1 LTATLAVIAKEPVPG
16 RVKTRLCPPCTPL
29 QAASLAA
36 ASLRDVL
43 AAMLA
48 TPADRRVV
56 VLDGRAPAWLPRQ
69 LDVVSQSGDG
79 LDERLAHAFAEL
91 GRALVVSMD
100 TPQVQPADL
109 LAGLRA
115 LDRHDAVLG
124 PAADGGYW
132 AIGLRRPDP
141 RALLGVPMGHERT
154 LAVQRQRLDALGLR
168 RAELRVLRDVDTWA
182 DALAAAADAPRTRF
196 AAAVSATVVAVGV
209 QRREHAVGAAG
220 HEDAPG

>member
-1 LTATLAVIAKEPVPG
+1 LTATLAVMAKVPVPG

-29 QAASLAA
+29 EAARLAE

-43 AAMLA
+43 DAMLA

-56 VLDGRAPAWLPRQ
+56 VFDGRAPAWLPRQ
-69 LDVVSQSGDG
+69 FDVVSQSGDG
-79 LDERLAHAFAEL
+79 LDERLCHAFAEL

-100 TPQVQPADL
+100 IPQVRAADL

-154 LAVQRQRLDALGLR
+154 LVAQRRRLDALGLR

-182 DALAAAADAPRTRF
+182 DALAAAADASRTRF
-196 AAAVSATVVAVGV
+196 AAAVSATVLAPGV
-209 QRREHAVGAAG
+209 QRLKHAVGAAG